1 MTSPR
6 VLLTTLS
13 VRTSAKGQP
22 YLSGRFG
29 KASVMALE
37 GQPDKHGNPTWNVFL
52 GDPDPQDGPQRPAAG
67 PPERDPAPG
76 RENDPRGAGASPG
89 GPGRLSQRESE
100 TARRDRVAGE
110 VATAYGLGENDPDDP
125 LPF

>member
-29 KASVMALE
+29 KAAVMALE

-76 RENDPRGAGASPG
+76 REMMTLGALARVLTPPCGLAGSSPPGVDPGDAI
-89 GPGRLSQRESE
+89 
-100 TARRDRVAGE
+100 
-110 VATAYGLGENDPDDP
+110 
-125 LPF
+125 LP